1 LVKDV
6 DVPQNAQE
14 DEEDEPIQNTEQFL
28 LKSRKENYMD
38 SLKNG
43 FRDSLFAHLL
53 KTLEA
58 KQCAQSMFIQ
68 KYERLDMEFLNGT
81 NVRQFHIN
89 SIEKVQEE
97 QKLSEDEGTT
107 VERINGEEF
116 DVV

>member
-1 LVKDV
+1 MQKTH
-6 DVPQNAQE
+6 E
-14 DEEDEPIQNTEQFL
+14 
-28 LKSRKENYMD
+28 ENYKNQ
-38 SLKNG
+38 LKKA

-89 SIEKVQEE
+89 SIEKV
-97 QKLSEDEGTT
+97 
-107 VERINGEEF
+107 
-116 DVV
+116 

>member
-1 LVKDV
+1 
-6 DVPQNAQE
+6 
-14 DEEDEPIQNTEQFL
+14 
-28 LKSRKENYMD
+28 
-38 SLKNG
+38 
-43 FRDSLFAHLL
+43 
-53 KTLEA
+53 
-58 KQCAQSMFIQ
+58 MFIQ